1 MDEQNKRLLTCFR
14 TVFGELPDAELM
26 KATTSTLAAWDSV
39 ASITLVNVIEEEFQI
54 QLDYDAIP
62 EMTSYEA
69 VAKYV
74 SAADGAHA

>member
-1 MDEQNKRLLTCFR
+1 MDEQTKRLLTCFR
-14 TVFGELPDAELM
+14 TVFGELPDAEIQA
-26 KATTSTLAAWDSV
+26 ATTSTLAAWDSV